1 PRVED
6 LVDAPA
12 GVPIQLQRGPVM
24 TTPERLTPVLD
35 AALDGTG
42 LLLDTVTVSPAGKRR
57 VVRVVVDHVL
67 PDEGITD
74 WPTDPLSLDEVADVT
89 HAINAA
95 LDAGDVMGEAPYT
108 LEVTSPG
115 VTRPLT
121 ERRHFRRNVGRLI
134 CIVGAGETV
143 TGRLLRVTDDAL
155 TLHVAGT
162 KKAPPHDVELAL
174 GDVGRGEVQIEFNRK
189 DAAGDEPDD
198 SDEEH

>member
-1 PRVED
+1 
-6 LVDAPA
+6 
-12 GVPIQLQRGPVM
+12 M

-121 ERRHFRRNVGRLI
+121 ERS
-134 CIVGAGETV
+134 T
-143 TGRLLRVTDDAL
+143 
-155 TLHVAGT
+155 
-162 KKAPPHDVELAL
+162 
-174 GDVGRGEVQIEFNRK
+174 
-189 DAAGDEPDD
+189 
-198 SDEEH
+198 

>member
-1 PRVED
+1 M
-6 LVDAPA
+6 DAPA

-42 LLLDTVTVSPAGKRR
+42 LLLDAVTVSPAGKRR

-134 CIVGAGETV
+134 CIVGAGEIV

>member
-1 PRVED
+1 
-6 LVDAPA
+6 
-12 GVPIQLQRGPVM
+12 M

-67 PDEGITD
+67 QDEGITD

-143 TGRLLRVTDDAL
+143 TGRLLRVTDDAHAHPGGIEGWDDDGRPERRGRL
-155 TLHVAGT
+155 CRGVGVVYREGN
-162 KKAPPHDVELAL
+162 APV
-174 GDVGRGEVQIEFNRK
+174 
-189 DAAGDEPDD
+189 
-198 SDEEH
+198 

>member
-1 PRVED
+1 MLSEGITRTFGIE
-6 LVDAPA
+6 
-12 GVPIQLQRGPVM
+12 
-24 TTPERLTPVLD
+24 EEY
-35 AALDGTG
+35 
-42 LLLDTVTVSPAGKRR
+42 LLLDAVTVSPAGKRR

-162 KKAPPHDVELAL
+162 KKSPPHDVELAL

>member
-1 PRVED
+1 
-6 LVDAPA
+6 
-12 GVPIQLQRGPVM
+12 M

-42 LLLDTVTVSPAGKRR
+42 LLLDAVTVSPAGKRR

-134 CIVGAGETV
+134 CIVGAGEIV